1 MNFKEMLNK
10 ANEAN
15 IVAYR
20 LVAATEVADYLEN
33 AEIEVSDYEFEQI
46 CSFVYDWIIN
56 TGAQPYEVV
65 DILISVILASDKYTF
80 ADIGLYWNE
89 LTKEVNE
96 RF

>member
-15 IVAYR
+15 IAAYR
-20 LVAATEVADYLEN
+20 LVAASEVADYLEAN
-33 AEIEVSDYEFEQI
+33 EIEVSDYEFEQI

-56 TGAQPYEVV
+56 TEAQPYEVV
-65 DILISVILASDKYTF
+65 NALISVILASDKYTF
-80 ADIGLYWNE
+80 SEIGLYWNE
-89 LTKEVNE
+89 ITKEIND

>member
-10 ANEAN
+10 ANEAD

-20 LVAATEVADYLEN
+20 LVAATEVEAYLEN
-33 AEIEVSDYEFEQI
+33 EEIQVSDEEFEQI

-56 TGAQPYEVV
+56 TEAQPYEVV
-65 DILISVILASDKYTF
+65 NALVSVIQANDNYTF
-80 ADIGLYWNE
+80 SDIYRYWNE
-89 LTKEVNE
+89 LTLEIND

>member
-1 MNFKEMLNK
+1 MNFKQTLEK

-15 IVAYR
+15 IAAYR
-20 LVAATEVADYLEN
+20 LVAASEVDDYIDAN
-33 AEIEVSDYEFEQI
+33 EIKVSDYEFEQI
-46 CSFVYDWIIN
+46 CSFVYDWIIH
-56 TGAQPYEVV
+56 TEAQPYEVV

-89 LTKEVNE
+89 ITKEINE